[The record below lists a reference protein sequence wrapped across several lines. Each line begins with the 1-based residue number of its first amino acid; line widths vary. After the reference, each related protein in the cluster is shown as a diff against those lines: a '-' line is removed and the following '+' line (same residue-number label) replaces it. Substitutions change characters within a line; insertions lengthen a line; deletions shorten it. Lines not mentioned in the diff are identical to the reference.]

1 MSKGKLLLIFL
12 ILILQSCGLT
22 TSLKLDNIALE
33 VFKKDRIGCKN
44 DRTPMIGE
52 LEKQKKKFL
61 GISENEIF
69 YTIGRYD
76 YQTID
81 KKNEKVFVYFLESGT
96 QCENLRNRTEATC
109 LILKFNS
116 VSLVKEA
123 IIQKGG
129 YE

>member
-1 MSKGKLLLIFL
+1 MSKVKLLLIFL

-22 TSLKLDNIALE
+22 TSLKLDNIALK

-44 DRTPMIGE
+44 DRTPMIVE

-81 KKNEKVFVYFLESGT
+81 KKNEKVFVYFLEKGT